1 MKETEPD
8 FTPALEKMRHYL
20 LVENIYFYFI
30 CVSVLPVLTSG
41 YQLHACY
48 SGNPE
53 DGGKYPGTG
62 L

>member
-30 CVSVLPVLTSG
+30 CVSVLPA
-41 YQLHACY
+41 YM
-48 SGNPE
+48 
-53 DGGKYPGTG
+53 
-62 L
+62 